1 MNRKKIIELIQKVK
15 CLAEKGK
22 DGERQAAKE
31 KLEKLCKKYNVLES
45 ELKFNIETFDYFIIV
60 RDIHERELL
69 INICCMILDVPGLK
83 WKEKNNCVNIKVSK
97 NEYEDIISAFEYYKQ
112 MYEEYKQYLIQG
124 MISRNV
130 IGYIPKPQNYTQENV
145 QQDIIPVPKTE
156 ENKKE
161 ETNQKTED
169 SGENSEQKQ
178 KSNKNNSEESSK
190 TIDPIKLM
198 KIAVALD
205 KKPWVKP
212 LPYNKLIK

>member
-1 MNRKKIIELIQKVK
+1 
-15 CLAEKGK
+15 
-22 DGERQAAKE
+22 
-31 KLEKLCKKYNVLES
+31 
-45 ELKFNIETFDYFIIV
+45 
-60 RDIHERELL
+60 
-69 INICCMILDVPGLK
+69 MILDVPGLK

-112 MYEEYKQYLIQG
+112 MYDEYKKYLIQG

-130 IGYIPKPQNYTQENV
+130 IGYVPKPQNYTQENI
-145 QQDIIPVPKTE
+145 QHDIIPVPKTE

-161 ETNQKTED
+161 ETEPKSEESN
-169 SGENSEQKQ
+169 GNSEQNQ
-178 KSNKNNSEESSK
+178 ESNKNNSEEISK
-190 TIDPIKLM
+190 PIDPIKLM